1 MAAHSNSGSDARSG
15 GWLSNHYVKIYLI
28 LMGLLAI
35 SIVGPMVAP
44 RLGEGQFPGLGI
56 RVATFVTLVTA
67 FGIAVVKAWLV
78 VKHFMHLS
86 IERPIAK
93 WFLAASVLLLALFWG
108 GIAPDVQ
115 NHAGANWENVAAQA
129 AVARGI
135 SEPEAH
141 GDEGEAHDAGAAGE
155 AGTTHDAEAAGTT
168 DAHDSEATHGSDG
181 DAGGSEAG
189 LVPTAKSNANLLPGG
204 YNFTHAAFWS
214 VVGLVAVGTN
224 AVAILLSIGA
234 GLLILETL
242 KGLREWR
249 AGRRREA

>member
-1 MAAHSNSGSDARSG
+1 MAPHSDSGSGS
-15 GWLSNHYVKIYLI
+15 WFSNHYVKIYLI
-28 LMGLLAI
+28 LLGLLVI
-35 SIVGPMVAP
+35 SIVGPEVAP

-56 RVATFVTLVTA
+56 RVVTFVTLVTA

-93 WFLAASVLLLALFWG
+93 WFLAASVLLMALFWG

-115 NHAGANWENVAAQA
+115 NHSGANWENVAAQA
-129 AVARGI
+129 AVARGL

-141 GDEGEAHDAGAAGE
+141 GNEGEAHDAGAAGE
-155 AGTTHDAEAAGTT
+155 AGAAHDVEAAGTT
-168 DAHDSEATHGSDG
+168 DAHDDEAPHGSEG

>member
-1 MAAHSNSGSDARSG
+1 MAAHSDSGSGARSG
-15 GWLSNHYVKIYLI
+15 GWLSNHYVKIYLV

-35 SIVGPMVAP
+35 SIVGPAVAP

-56 RVATFVTLVTA
+56 RVSTFVTLVTA

-129 AVARGI
+129 AVERGI

-141 GDEGEAHDAGAAGE
+141 EDEGDAHEAEE
-155 AGTTHDAEAAGTT
+155 AG
-168 DAHDSEATHGSDG
+168 HGPEG

-189 LVPTAKSNANLLPGG
+189 LVPTAKSNSNLLPGG

-224 AVAILLSIGA
+224 AVAIMLSIGA

-242 KGLREWR
+242 KGLRDWR
-249 AGRRREA
+249 ARRREA

>member
-1 MAAHSNSGSDARSG
+1 MAAHSDSGSGARSG
-15 GWLSNHYVKIYLI
+15 GWLSNHYVKIYFV

-35 SIVGPMVAP
+35 SIVGPAVAP

-129 AVARGI
+129 AVERGI
-135 SEPEAH
+135 AEPEAH
-141 GDEGEAHDAGAAGE
+141 EDEGDAHGDEAGAG
-155 AGTTHDAEAAGTT
+155 HDAE
-168 DAHDSEATHGSDG
+168 G
-181 DAGGSEAG
+181 DAGRSDAE
-189 LVPTAKSNANLLPGG
+189 LVPTAKSNSNLLPGG

-224 AVAILLSIGA
+224 AVAIMLSIGA

-242 KGLREWR
+242 KGLRDWR
-249 AGRRREA
+249 ARRREA

>member
-1 MAAHSNSGSDARSG
+1 MAAHSDSGSGARSG
-15 GWLSNHYVKIYLI
+15 GWLSNHYVKIYLV

-35 SIVGPMVAP
+35 SIVGPAVAP

-56 RVATFVTLVTA
+56 RVSTFVTLVTA

-129 AVARGI
+129 AVERGI

-141 GDEGEAHDAGAAGE
+141 EDEA
-155 AGTTHDAEAAGTT
+155 
-168 DAHDSEATHGSDG
+168 DAHDT
-181 DAGGSEAG
+181 GGSEAG
-189 LVPTAKSNANLLPGG
+189 LVPTAKSNSNLLPGG

-224 AVAILLSIGA
+224 AVAIMLSIGA

-242 KGLREWR
+242 KGLRDWR
-249 AGRRREA
+249 ARRREA